1 MKSER
6 EGISE
11 KTKRL
16 NELMAWFDGSDFS
29 LEEAVDKY
37 AEATKLAGEIEKSLE
52 TLKNKVV
59 KIACDADNERSD
71 VDNAN
76 GEE

>member
-1 MKSER
+1 MSSKTPRSE
-6 EGISE
+6 IAE

-37 AEATKLAGEIEKSLE
+37 AEATKLAGEIEKSLNS
-52 TLKNKVV
+52 LKNKIVE
-59 KIACDADNERSD
+59 I
-71 VDNAN
+71 DNAR